1 MSSTDPLRILVIDD
15 DETTLIVVRK
25 LLEATGVSVDASLS
39 AHDALTR
46 LSESRY
52 DAIFCDMWMPGMTG
66 KDFYD
71 RLREKFPDYQ
81 NRVVILTGD
90 LASEAT
96 WEFIEGNRLPYVLK
110 PISAPELRRKLEEV
124 IGAGV
129 GAAAQVGADKRR
141 HELVATKA
149 RARVRKGPRSE
160 DWEVAEVENA
170 SKEGVFFL
178 TTHQYRVGNE
188 VAVSLPDTGAD
199 EVWREGYVVR
209 VSERGAGR
217 RGVAI
222 ALGGPAASVRAVL
235 GAYAAEEPAQ
245 ITDVKLQL
253 SRARDEAHHL
263 AQELADLKTSYER
276 VVAQRDLLATEKS
289 HLELRLRELTK

>member
-1 MSSTDPLRILVIDD
+1 M
-15 DETTLIVVRK
+15 
-25 LLEATGVSVDASLS
+25 
-39 AHDALTR
+39 
-46 LSESRY
+46 
-52 DAIFCDMWMPGMTG
+52 
-66 KDFYD
+66 
-71 RLREKFPDYQ
+71 
-81 NRVVILTGD
+81 
-90 LASEAT
+90 
-96 WEFIEGNRLPYVLK
+96 LK

-141 HELVATKA
+141 HERVATKA